1 MSNSSNVTKLDIPGR
16 FDRPARHVAIRP
28 SLGDRLAD
36 FLSQGGFPLGFW
48 FGGVAGCFLTVGLA
62 WVWSWF
68 L

>member
-1 MSNSSNVTKLDIPGR
+1 MSKPNNVTKLDIPGR
-16 FDRPARHVAIRP
+16 FDRPARHVEIRP

-36 FLSQGGFPLGFW
+36 FLSQGGFALGFW
-48 FGGVAGCFLTVGLA
+48 FGGVAGGLFTAAAA